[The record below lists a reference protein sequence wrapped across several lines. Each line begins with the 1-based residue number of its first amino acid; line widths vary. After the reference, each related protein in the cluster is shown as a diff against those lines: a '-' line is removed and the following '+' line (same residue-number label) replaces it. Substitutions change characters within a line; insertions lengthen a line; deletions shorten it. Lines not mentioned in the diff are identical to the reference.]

1 MAILGFVA
9 PYFASVIVGYVCLV
23 LSFRVSWHPL
33 RKYPGPLIAKLTDAY
48 GGFFAVRGSL
58 HVETYKNHLKY
69 GPVVRP
75 APDRLVFNTA
85 QAFQDIYQNERI
97 QKSHLYQDARID
109 ENNIFTTIN
118 KNQHRPKRRLISQLL
133 SDQSTRDFEPTIIG
147 AIDVFLRQ
155 LKAADSRPV
164 NMTLNCRYFGL
175 EVAGLLGFGY
185 NLNLQTNETDR
196 YLTRAISFG
205 MHAYSIG
212 VQYVPFA
219 QLKIPAIMG
228 LFPSSLR
235 AKNLATL
242 SKMITT
248 RLAEPMDARH
258 DLLSIFNSPSDTDIG
273 NLRQGELWAE
283 AKFFFIASGETV
295 ATTLTA
301 AFFYLSRNPQCYK
314 RLSAE
319 IRSTFG
325 SSAEIRVGTRLSA
338 CRYLR
343 ACIDETLRMSPP
355 VPTTLWRE
363 AVPDAKSEPL
373 IVDGHVIPP
382 GTQIGVNVYSLHHN
396 ERYFPEPF
404 RFVPDRW
411 LDGDETKLTAYQAF
425 APFSTGTRGCLGKT
439 MAYLEVSL
447 VLATTLWYF
456 DFEPAPHGNGSEKTL
471 GVAYETGEFPM
482 YDHFAADHN
491 GPSLV
496 FRPRGSYCEELRSET

>member
-1 MAILGFVA
+1 MAIIAFLA
-9 PYFASVIVGYVCLV
+9 PYLASVIVGYVCLV
-23 LSFRVSWHPL
+23 ISYRVSWHPL
-33 RKYPGPLIAKLTDAY
+33 RKYPGPLIANLTDAY

-69 GPVVRP
+69 GPVVRL
-75 APDRLVFNTA
+75 APGRLVFNTV

-97 QKSHLYQDARID
+97 QKSHLYQDAMID
-109 ENNIFTTIN
+109 ENNIFTTTN
-118 KNQHRPKRRLISQLL
+118 KTQHRPKRRLISQLL

-147 AIDVFLRQ
+147 AVDVFLMQ
-155 LKAADSRPV
+155 LRAADGRPV

-205 MHAYSIG
+205 MQAYYTG

-219 QLKIPAIMG
+219 QLKIPAIME
-228 LFPSSLR
+228 LFPNTLR
-235 AKNLATL
+235 AKHLATL

-248 RLAEPMDARH
+248 RLAEPIDARH
-258 DLLSIFNSPSDTDIG
+258 DLLSVFNSPSDTDIG

-283 AKFFFIASGETV
+283 AKFFFIAGGETV

-301 AFFYLSRNPQCYK
+301 AFFYLSRNQQCYK
-314 RLSAE
+314 KLSAE

-325 SSAEIRVGTRLSA
+325 SSAEIRVGSRLSG

-363 AVPDAKSEPL
+363 VVPGEQEEPL
-373 IVDGHVIPP
+373 VIDGHVITP
-382 GTQIGVNVYSLHHN
+382 GTQIGVNLYSLHHN

-404 RFVPDRW
+404 RFLPDRW
-411 LDGDETKLTAYQAF
+411 LGNEATKLATTQAL
-425 APFSTGTRGCLGKT
+425 APFSTGTRGCPGKT

-447 VLATTLWYF
+447 VLARTLWYF
-456 DFEPAPHGNGSEKTL
+456 DFEPAPQGKGSEKTW
-471 GVAYETGEFPM
+471 GVAYEAREFPM
-482 YDHFAADHN
+482 YDYFAADHD

-496 FRPRGSYCEELRSET
+496 FHPRGSYCEELGAET